1 MLKIQKVSDK
11 LFVLLFLYNKNIN
24 MNRPTT
30 ESDVA
35 VYGMIRSSSLFL
47 FMDTW
52 VTGLLYNIKLIV
64 NIFTY

>member
-1 MLKIQKVSDK
+1 
-11 LFVLLFLYNKNIN
+11 

-35 VYGMIRSSSLFL
+35 VYGMIRNSSLFL
-47 FMDTW
+47 FIDMGATRI
-52 VTGLLYNIKLIV
+52 LYNIKLIV

>member
-1 MLKIQKVSDK
+1 
-11 LFVLLFLYNKNIN
+11 

-35 VYGMIRSSSLFL
+35 VYGMIRNSSLFL
-47 FMDTW
+47 FIDTRA
-52 VTGLLYNIKLIV
+52 TRLLYNIKLIV

>member
-1 MLKIQKVSDK
+1 
-11 LFVLLFLYNKNIN
+11 

-47 FMDTW
+47 FMTTIILR
-52 VTGLLYNIKLIV
+52 VCVCVRMRVCAYVHIHIKFIV